1 MRSVLGALVDTRL
14 PVIGNLLVAG
24 QSTGA
29 PLIVQ
34 PFGCSIGCR
43 VPACGKP
50 VSALCFCC
58 LFPPVPHAIFGP
70 ATAGSRLREPLLRR
84 EGSSRIQDNIA
95 TAPI

>member
-34 PFGCSIGCR
+34 PFGGSIGCR

-58 LFPPVPHAIFGP
+58 LFPPVPHAILVLP
-70 ATAGSRLREPLLRR
+70 LLAHACGSRCCAR